1 MLGFPPMVSKTRQS
15 LRQLGHQ
22 GVGVARSLGL
32 NVVWNKVSALLPAE
46 VQRRVKKLSARS
58 RYGTPLVPAEALQ
71 KCYANAIQL
80 LRDRRSV
87 AVLGDYL
94 EFGVCHGTSM
104 LCMHRALTDAG
115 VDTVRLFGFDSFEGL
130 PEVAATDDEGAWP
143 PGSFDSD
150 LGYTTQLLT
159 NGGVDWSRAFLVQGW
174 FRDTLN
180 EGLIRKHN
188 IDKAGLIMIDSDIY
202 TSAKEAL
209 DFCAPLI
216 KDQSVV
222 FFDDWNSAGLADR
235 NLGEKKAFD
244 EFLAEHPEFTAEP
257 LAPYS
262 EGSAVFLV
270 TRRA

>member
-1 MLGFPPMVSKTRQS
+1 MVSRTRQS
-15 LRQLGHQ
+15 LRELGHQ
-22 GVGVARSLGL
+22 GVGAARSLGL
-32 NVVWNKVSALLPAE
+32 NVVWHKVSSLLPPE
-46 VQRRVKKLSARS
+46 LRRRVKKFSARS
-58 RYGTPLVPAEALQ
+58 RYQTPLVPAEALQ
-71 KCYANAIQL
+71 KCYADAIQL

-104 LCMHRALTDAG
+104 LCMHRALADAG

-130 PEVAATDDEGAWP
+130 PEVASTDDEGAWP
-143 PGSFDSD
+143 AGSFDSD
-150 LGYTTQLLT
+150 LEYTTELLT
-159 NGGVDWSRAFLVQGW
+159 RGGMDWSRALLVQGW

-180 EGLIRKHN
+180 DALIRKHG
-188 IDKAGLIMIDSDIY
+188 IDKAGLIMVDSDIY
-202 TSAKEAL
+202 SSAKEAL

-244 EFLAEHPEFTAEP
+244 EFLGGHPEFTAEP
-257 LAPYS
+257 LTAYS